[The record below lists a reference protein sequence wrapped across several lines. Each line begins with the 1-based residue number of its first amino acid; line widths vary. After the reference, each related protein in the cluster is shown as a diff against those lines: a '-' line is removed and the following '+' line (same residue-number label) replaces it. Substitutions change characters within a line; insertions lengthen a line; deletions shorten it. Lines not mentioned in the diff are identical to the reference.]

1 MNLPCEHPAESL
13 GGCLDRALRRIVAE
27 IREGLRHGHF
37 KYTLTCDVIGAGRRR
52 LILRAGKHY
61 QFVIPGEECAP
72 ADRPKSP
79 GDRHLLDA
87 FASRDPDTHP
97 LGGSANNSNDS

>member
-1 MNLPCEHPAESL
+1 MPGQDVS
-13 GGCLDRALRRIVAE
+13 GTRDRAVNRILAE
-27 IREGLRHGHF
+27 IDEGLRHGHF
-37 KYTLTCDVIGAGRRR
+37 KYTLACDLIGAGRRR

-79 GDRHLLDA
+79 RDRRLLDA
-87 FASRDPDTHP
+87 FASHDPDTHP